1 MKKILLLSFLAVV
14 ISAKAQIISFDDT
27 STFTYIKIDTAYHN
41 NIWQAGKPDKVLFN
55 SAHSVPNAIVTDTI
69 NPYSTNNNSVFILR
83 AVQTTGTTNFG
94 LQFNYKI
101 NTDSLND
108 YGTIEASP
116 DNGITWINIIK
127 DAQSYGFFW
136 NVWNNHSVTI
146 YSSQNNDT
154 LPFTGTSNGWYS
166 FTFSTNYAGP
176 LVTSTYLLYRITFHS
191 DNIQTNKEGWMIDDI
206 SAGIWESIKELDNV
220 FPLTIFPN
228 PTSSE
233 IQLIG
238 NQSSVNS
245 IEIYNMIGERIYT
258 LPFTDNRSPITINIS
273 AFPSGMYFAKIKSE
287 KGVAVKKFIK
297 E

>member
-1 MKKILLLSFLAVV
+1 
-14 ISAKAQIISFDDT
+14 
-27 STFTYIKIDTAYHN
+27 
-41 NIWQAGKPDKVLFN
+41 
-55 SAHSVPNAIVTDTI
+55 
-69 NPYSTNNNSVFILR
+69 
-83 AVQTTGTTNFG
+83 
-94 LQFNYKI
+94 
-101 NTDSLND
+101 
-108 YGTIEASP
+108 
-116 DNGITWINIIK
+116 
-127 DAQSYGFFW
+127 
-136 NVWNNHSVTI
+136 
-146 YSSQNNDT
+146 
-154 LPFTGTSNGWYS
+154 
-166 FTFSTNYAGP
+166 
-176 LVTSTYLLYRITFHS
+176 
-191 DNIQTNKEGWMIDDI
+191 MIDDI